1 MKLINSSAKFIPQT
15 EGLSGIY
22 KQIELCGRTCYKSEN
37 LITDSSADKFV
48 DRMINSNHTAMLE
61 HGTIYLYL
69 EVNPENTF
77 KSFNYPSAQFTAH
90 YNWSNVVGHIAAKY
104 RTNNYSKV
112 ITTVTKDNKAIHR
125 VYITTN
131 FRVIVENKWFDDLQF
146 ICNPTKSHEK
156 RYTFKFICDRGI
168 SHELVRHRTFS
179 FAQESTRYC
188 NYNKEKFNNE
198 ITCIIPSWS
207 NLTEESSYDLG
218 TVKIFGKPK
227 KIDLQNLRLL
237 TSLCTAEE
245 QYMELLKEGSTA
257 QEARQVLPNA
267 LKTEICMTGFASDWR
282 YFFDLRLFGK
292 TGAPHPDMKLLAE
305 KAKKEAEKVGIWEDI
320 MKYSSKFN

>member
-1 MKLINSSAKFIPQT
+1 MKLINSSAKFIPQA

-48 DRMINSNHTAMLE
+48 DRLINSNHTAMLE
-61 HGTIYLYL
+61 HGTVYLIVSTNHNGQNMDIIEFYIN
-69 EVNPENTF
+69 NPYST
-77 KSFNYPSAQFTAH
+77 
-90 YNWSNVVGHIAAKY
+90 VVIEDDGNA
-104 RTNNYSKV
+104 
-112 ITTVTKDNKAIHR
+112 
-125 VYITTN
+125 YITTN
-131 FRVIVENKWFDDLQF
+131 LRVIVENDLQEDLEWYRSD
-146 ICNPTKSHEK
+146 PTKFHIR
-156 RYTFKFICDRGI
+156 RYTFKFICDRGV

-188 NYNKEKFNNE
+188 NYNKEKFNKNVSF
-198 ITCIIPSWS
+198 IIPSWS
-207 NLTEESSYDLG
+207 KLTPDTEDGDIKNNKDAIFYESCKNSEELYF
-218 TVKIFGKPK
+218 K
-227 KIDLQNLRLL
+227 LL
-237 TSLCTAEE
+237 FLEA
-245 QYMELLKEGSTA
+245 TA

-305 KAKKEAEKVGIWEDI
+305 KIKEEAENVGIWEDI
-320 MKYSSKFN
+320 MKYSSKFK